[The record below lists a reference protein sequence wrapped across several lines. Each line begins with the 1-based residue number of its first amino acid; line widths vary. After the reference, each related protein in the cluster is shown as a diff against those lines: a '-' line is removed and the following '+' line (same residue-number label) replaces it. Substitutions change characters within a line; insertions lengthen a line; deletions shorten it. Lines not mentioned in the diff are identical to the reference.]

1 MAGMPFCKVNGIA
14 LNPFANQIII
24 DPLLL
29 PVATKTAKDNHVV
42 LFIAIPAVSVTN
54 HQHNY
59 LHICMLSAYSIYLAC
74 RGGDRQRVV
83 VAWEECGINSESV
96 DRLTREEGDRQR
108 IVSAWRCVGSI
119 QLL

>member
-1 MAGMPFCKVNGIA
+1 MVGMPFCKVNDFA

-42 LFIAIPAVSVTN
+42 LIIAIPAVSVPN

-59 LHICMLSAYSIYLAC
+59 MQICMLSAYSIYLAS
-74 RGGDRQRVV
+74 RGGDRQMVV
-83 VAWEECGINSESV
+83 VAWEECGMNSESV
-96 DRLTREEGDRQR
+96 DRLTREQGDRQR
-108 IVSAWRCVGSI
+108 VIVAWRSV
-119 QLL
+119 